1 MNLVNQADMINHCIQ
16 STLVEN
22 AKFQNYY
29 TKKNEFEQF
38 DDANLM
44 NFGNAEGKIFV
55 LKLDYEQD
63 QVGKSTMPG
72 TIGVQGF
79 QFETKEIELDRSNET
94 FGNRG
99 DLSILYFCLKF
110 KTTAKRI
117 SLVSTKTM
125 ALETKINP

>member
-16 STLVEN
+16 STLIEN

-29 TKKNEFEQF
+29 SKKNEFEQF

-44 NFGNAEGKIFV
+44 NFGNAD
-55 LKLDYEQD
+55 DYEQD
-63 QVGKSTMPG
+63 QLGKSTMPR
-72 TIGVQGF
+72 TVGVHGF

-99 DLSILYFCLKF
+99 DLSILYFYLKF
-110 KTTAKRI
+110 
-117 SLVSTKTM
+117 
-125 ALETKINP
+125 